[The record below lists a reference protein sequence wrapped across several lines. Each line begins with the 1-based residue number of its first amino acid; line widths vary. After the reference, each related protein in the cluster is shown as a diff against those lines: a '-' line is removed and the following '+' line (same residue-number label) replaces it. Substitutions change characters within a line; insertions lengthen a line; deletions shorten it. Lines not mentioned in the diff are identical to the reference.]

1 MGTHVALISSALL
14 LSALPLAVLKFLAV
28 MWLAAVLS
36 LLAILGVAIIA
47 RWVVLP
53 YADPALHR
61 LITPSQRLVGKNYRR

>member
-14 LSALPLAVLKFLAV
+14 LSTLPLTVLKFLAM

-36 LLAILGVAIIA
+36 LLAILGVAVIA
-47 RWVVLP
+47 RWVILP

-61 LITPSQRLVGKNYRR
+61 LITPSQRTVGKNYRR